1 MTESVALS
9 PVVLFLLFLL
19 LAGGLY
25 AAWEWRNA
33 AAGRAQAEQDLAAA
47 KAKLEQVD
55 AFRAERDA
63 AVASLDTMR
72 ADMSRVTSELAA
84 ERSGSEARNAAAIE
98 REQALIAMK
107 ADVEKSF
114 LALAQQAL
122 SANEQRFL
130 NLANETFEKHKTA
143 ATGGM
148 KEMVAPVQEQFVRLT
163 ETIAALDKARTED
176 KSALF
181 EQMRQVTDTLQQTQK
196 ETGKL
201 ANALRAAPKARG
213 RWGEETLRNVLE
225 LAGLSHHIDF
235 TEQST
240 HEGEGGKLRPDV
252 LINLPGGRCIVV
264 DSKVALSGYMD
275 AAEATDDQTREILL
289 KKHASEIRMHMKQLA
304 SKEYARHVPSTAD
317 FVVMFVPGENFIAAA
332 FEHDSALFQDAIAE
346 RVIIVGPSSLLAL
359 AKSISYGWRQEEV
372 AKNAEQI
379 AEIGGQLYARLAT
392 MSQKLESLGNAL
404 DRSVRTYNELVG
416 TVESRVFPSAR
427 RFRDLGAGDAGTEIG
442 LIEPKDV
449 AVRLPAPTVE
459 DDTPKA
465 RKRGAV

>member
-1 MTESVALS
+1 MTESAGDS
-9 PVVLFLLFLL
+9 PLL
-19 LAGGLY
+19 LVFFFIVLAGALY
-25 AAWEWRNA
+25 AAWEWRQA
-33 AAGRAQAEQDLAAA
+33 AAARGRAEQDLAAA

-55 AFRAERDA
+55 TFRGERDA
-63 AVASLDTMR
+63 AVAARDAAL
-72 ADMSRVTSELAA
+72 AENSRITAALAA
-84 ERSGSEARNAAAIE
+84 ERSAAETRNAAAHE
-98 REQALIAMK
+98 REQALMAMK

-122 SANEQRFL
+122 SQNEQRFL

-148 KEMVAPVQEQFVRLT
+148 KEMVAPVQEQFARLT
-163 ETIAALDKARTED
+163 EIVGALDKARTED

-181 EQMRQVTDTLQQTQK
+181 EQMRQVTDTLQQTQR

-225 LAGLSHHIDF
+225 LSGLAHHIDF
-235 TEQST
+235 TQQSSHDT
-240 HEGEGGKLRPDV
+240 ENGKLRPDV

-275 AAEATDDQTREILL
+275 SVEATDDQTREILL
-289 KKHASEIRMHMKQLA
+289 KKHAAEIRTHMKQLA
-304 SKEYARHVPSTAD
+304 SKEYAKHVPSTAD

-332 FEHDSALFQDAIAE
+332 FEHDPALFQDAVAE

-379 AEIGGQLYARLAT
+379 AEIGGQLYARLST
-392 MSQKLESLGNAL
+392 MSGRLEALGNSL
-404 DRSVRTYNELVG
+404 EKSVKSYNELVS

-427 RFRDLGAGDAGTEIG
+427 RFRDLGAGEADEDIRY
-442 LIEPKDV
+442 IEPKDV
-449 AVRLPAPTVE
+449 SVRLPAPPV
-459 DDTPKA
+459 DDEGPKK
-465 RKRGAV
+465 KRGGL

>member
-1 MTESVALS
+1 MTESAGAS
-9 PVVLFLLFLL
+9 PLILFFLFIV
-19 LAGGLY
+19 LAGALY

-33 AAGRAQAEQDLAAA
+33 AAARAQAEQDLAAA
-47 KAKLEQVD
+47 KAKLEQID

-63 AVASLDTMR
+63 AVASLDAAR
-72 ADMSRVTSELAA
+72 ADLSRVTAELAA
-84 ERSGSEARNAAAIE
+84 ERGGAEARNAAAAE
-98 REQALIAMK
+98 REQALLAMK
-107 ADVEKSF
+107 TEVETSF
-114 LALAQQAL
+114 LALAQRAL
-122 SANEQRFL
+122 SQNEQRFL
-130 NLANETFEKHKTA
+130 TLANETFEKHQTA

-148 KEMVAPVQEQFVRLT
+148 KEMVAPVAEQFARLT
-163 ETIAALDKARTED
+163 EVVGALDKARTED

-225 LAGLSHHIDF
+225 LSGLTNHIDF
-235 TEQST
+235 TQQSS
-240 HEGEGGKLRPDV
+240 HDGEGGKLRPDV
-252 LINLPGGRCIVV
+252 IINLPGGRCIVV

-289 KKHASEIRMHMKQLA
+289 KKHASEIRQHMKQLA
-304 SKEYARHVPSTAD
+304 SKEYAKAVPSTAD

-332 FEHDSALFQDAIAE
+332 FEHDSALFQDAVAE

-372 AKNAEQI
+372 QKNAEEI
-379 AEIGGQLYARLAT
+379 AEIGGQLYARLST
-392 MSQKLESLGNAL
+392 MSARLENLGNSL
-404 DRSVRTYNELVG
+404 DKSVKSYNELVS

-427 RFRDLGAGDAGTEIG
+427 RFRDLGAGDGDTQIG
-442 LIEPKDV
+442 LVEPKDV
-449 AVRLPAPTVE
+449 SVRLPAPPVE
-459 DDTPKA
+459 DDAPKSK
-465 RKRGAV
+465 KRTLI

>member
-1 MTESVALS
+1 MSESAAMS
-9 PVVLFLLFLL
+9 PVFLFLLFLL
-19 LAGGLY
+19 VAGAAY

-33 AAGRAQAEQDLAAA
+33 AAGRGKAEQDLAAA

-55 AFRAERDA
+55 TFRAERDA
-63 AVASLDTMR
+63 AVASRDAALAET
-72 ADMSRVTSELAA
+72 SRLVAELAA
-84 ERSGSEARNAAAIE
+84 ERSGSEARNAAATE

-122 SANEQRFL
+122 SQNEQRFL

-163 ETIAALDKARTED
+163 ETIAALDKSRTED

-235 TEQST
+235 TQQSS

-252 LINLPGGRCIVV
+252 LIKLPGGRCIVV

-275 AAEATDDQTREILL
+275 AAEATDEQTRDILL
-289 KKHASEIRMHMKQLA
+289 KKHASEIRTHMKQLA
-304 SKEYARHVPSTAD
+304 SKEYARHVPQTAD

-392 MSQKLESLGNAL
+392 MSGRLDALGNSL
-404 DRSVRTYNELVG
+404 EKSVRSYNELVS

-427 RFRDLGAGDAGTEIG
+427 RFRDLGAGEASDEIK
-442 LIEPKDV
+442 LVEPKDI
-449 AVRLPAPTVE
+449 AVRLPAPPVE
-459 DDTPKA
+459 DDGPKA
-465 RKRGAV
+465 KKRTLL

>member
-1 MTESVALS
+1 MTESPL
-9 PVVLFLLFLL
+9 VLVFLLIALV
-19 LAGGLY
+19 
-25 AAWEWRNA
+25 
-33 AAGRAQAEQDLAAA
+33 AAGYFFWEARTAAEARAKAEQDLAGA

-55 AFRAERDA
+55 EFRGQRDA
-63 AVASLDTMR
+63 AVSARDVAVAEAAQVR
-72 ADMSRVTSELAA
+72 ADLAA
-84 ERSGSEARNAAAIE
+84 ERSGAEARNAAAIE
-98 REQALIAMK
+98 REQALMAMK

-148 KEMVAPVQEQFVRLT
+148 KEMVAPVQEQFARLT
-163 ETIAALDKARTED
+163 EIVGALDKARTED

-225 LAGLSHHIDF
+225 LSGLSHHIDF
-235 TEQST
+235 KTEASHNT
-240 HEGEGGKLRPDV
+240 EDGKLRPDV

-289 KKHASEIRMHMKQLA
+289 KKHAAEIRTHMKQLA
-304 SKEYARHVPSTAD
+304 SKEYAKHVPSTAD

-332 FEHDSALFQDAIAE
+332 FEHDPALFQDAVAE

-379 AEIGGQLYARLAT
+379 AEIGGQLYARLST
-392 MSQKLESLGNAL
+392 MSQRLDALGNSL
-404 DRSVRTYNELVG
+404 EKSVKSYNELVS

-427 RFRDLGAGDAGTEIG
+427 RFRDLGAGEADEEIR

-449 AVRLPAPTVE
+449 SVRLPAPPV
-459 DDTPKA
+459 DDEGPKK
-465 RKRGAV
+465 KRGAG

>member
-1 MTESVALS
+1 MTESPLVLVFLFIAL
-9 PVVLFLLFLL
+9 V
-19 LAGGLY
+19 
-25 AAWEWRNA
+25 A
-33 AAGRAQAEQDLAAA
+33 AAYFFWEARTAGEARAKAEQDLAGA

-55 AFRAERDA
+55 EFRGERDA
-63 AVASLDTMR
+63 AVSARDAAVAEAAKVR
-72 ADMSRVTSELAA
+72 ADLAA
-84 ERSGSEARNAAAIE
+84 ERSGAEARNAAAIE
-98 REQALIAMK
+98 REQALMAMK

-148 KEMVAPVQEQFVRLT
+148 KEMVAPVQEQFARLT
-163 ETIAALDKARTED
+163 EIVGALDKARTED

-225 LAGLSHHIDF
+225 LSGLSHHIDF
-235 TEQST
+235 TQQSS
-240 HEGEGGKLRPDV
+240 HDSEGGKLRPDV

-275 AAEATDDQTREILL
+275 SVEATDDQTREILL
-289 KKHASEIRMHMKQLA
+289 KKHAAEIRTHMKQLA
-304 SKEYARHVPSTAD
+304 SKEYAKHVPSTAD

-332 FEHDSALFQDAIAE
+332 FEHDPALFQDAVAE

-379 AEIGGQLYARLAT
+379 AEIGGQLYARLST
-392 MSQKLESLGNAL
+392 MSQRLDALGNSL
-404 DRSVRTYNELVG
+404 EKSVKSYNELVS

-427 RFRDLGAGDAGTEIG
+427 RFRDLGAGEADEEIR

-449 AVRLPAPTVE
+449 SVRLPAPPVE
-459 DDTPKA
+459 DDGPKK
-465 RKRGAV
+465 KRGAG